1 MLFRR
6 KILKN
11 NGIIEFVSRNADEYD
26 YSLNTLAS
34 ELTSFKIGGEAA
46 VTVYP
51 KTKGALCALL
61 RYLKDEKIRHSVL
74 GNGSNVLVSDDGYDG
89 VFVVTTKLSNI
100 NINGTKVTVEAGR
113 GITSTASMAQKA
125 GLSGLEF
132 AYGIPG
138 TVGGAVAMNAG
149 AYDGEIADVIVSA
162 KCYDAESDSV
172 LTLTKDELSLGYRES
187 IIRHRPLTV
196 LSAEFEL
203 KRGKSDEILAKMADL
218 MSRRR
223 EKQPLEYPSAGSV
236 FKRYPGYFTAKLI
249 DEAGLK
255 GHSIG
260 GAEVS
265 TKHAGFIVNKGGA
278 TAADVKALV
287 ELITAEI
294 EKKHGIKI
302 ERELIYM

>member
-11 NGIIEFVSRNADEYD
+11 NGIIEFISRRADEYE
-26 YSLNTLAS
+26 YRLNAPAS
-34 ELTSFKIGGEAA
+34 ELTSFKIGGSVK

-61 RYLKDEKIRHSVL
+61 RYLKDSGEVYSVL

-89 VFVVTTKLSNI
+89 VLVVTTLMSEIEIDGCTLKAD
-100 NINGTKVTVEAGR
+100 AGR
-113 GITSTASMAQKA
+113 GITSAASQAQRA
-125 GLSGLEF
+125 GLAGLEF

-149 AYDGEIADVIVSA
+149 AYGGEIADVIVSVE
-162 KCYDAESDSV
+162 CYDAESDSV
-172 LTLTKDELSLGYRES
+172 LTLTKEELCLGYRES
-187 IIRHRPLTV
+187 VIRHRPLTV
-196 LSAEFEL
+196 LSAEFSLE
-203 KRGKSDEILAKMADL
+203 RGDCETILEKMTDF

-255 GHSIG
+255 GYRIG
-260 GAEVS
+260 GAEIS
-265 TKHAGFIVNKGGA
+265 SKHAGFIVNKGGA
-278 TAADVKALV
+278 SAADVKALV
-287 ELITAEI
+287 ELVTNEL
-294 EKKHGIKI
+294 EKAHGIKI